1 MLCQNATN
9 VLLILTIGDYFTP
22 FLHQNQVSQF

>member
-9 VLLILTIGDYFTP
+9 VLLILTTVDYHTP
-22 FLHQNQVSQF
+22 FFHQNQVD